1 MQRIKHTDPDFEKRL
16 QKLILGLHSIPPD
29 LMSAA
34 EKIFMEVV
42 KKGDAALFKHIRKLD
57 GAKLDKKTI
66 EVSKSEIDRAVNS
79 IPNQD
84 AKVLRLAAGR
94 VRAFHKRQVV
104 KGFRFNDGK
113 GAALEERV
121 IPLARVGI
129 YIPAGRAPLAST
141 VLMCAIPARLAGVG
155 EIVMTTPSRDGTVN
169 PHVLT
174 AAREAGVDRIY
185 KAGGAHAIAALA
197 SGETCIP
204 RADKIV
210 GPGNAWVAAAK
221 MIAFSR
227 GLCGIDSIAGPSEV
241 AIIADQS
248 ADPEFAAWDLLSQAE
263 HGPGSSAIAITHSK
277 QFFNRL
283 DRALDQAIK
292 EFQKQNQLSAKETA
306 RLGQRIS
313 LVLVKNPDQAAEL
326 SNRIA
331 PEHLELMVREPKKIL
346 AKIKNAA
353 SVFLGPF
360 SPVPIGDYLAGANH
374 VLPTG
379 GTAAWSSPLGVYDF
393 VKRQSVTELSQKSLA
408 LIAPAAARFAE
419 LEGLPAHAAS
429 IRKRL
434 SR

>member
-1 MQRIKHTDPDFEKRL
+1 MQKIKYTDPGFEKRL
-16 QKLILGLHSIPPD
+16 QKLISGIHAIPPE

-34 EKIFMEVV
+34 DEIFMEVV
-42 KKGDAALFKHIRKLD
+42 KRGDAALFKYIRKFD

-66 EVSKSEIDRAVNS
+66 EVAKSEIDRAVTS

-94 VRAFHKRQVV
+94 VRAFHKRQAA

-121 IPLARVGI
+121 IPLERVGI

-141 VLMCAIPARLAGVG
+141 VLMCAIPARLAGVA

-169 PHVLT
+169 PHVLA
-174 AAREAGVDRIY
+174 AARVAGVDRIY
-185 KAGGAHAIAALA
+185 KAGGAHSIAALA
-197 SGETCIP
+197 SGKTCLP
-204 RADKIV
+204 RVDKIV

-221 MIAFSR
+221 VIAFSR
-227 GLCGIDSIAGPSEV
+227 GFCGIDSIAGPSEV
-241 AIIADQS
+241 AIIADQ
-248 ADPEFAAWDLLSQAE
+248 AANPEFTAWDLLSQAE

-277 QFFNRL
+277 LFFNRL
-283 DRALDQAIK
+283 DQALDRAIN
-292 EFQKQNQLSAKETA
+292 EFQKQNRIAAGETA
-306 RLGQRIS
+306 RLKKRIF

-331 PEHLELMVREPKKIL
+331 PEHLELMVREPKKL
-346 AKIKNAA
+346 LKKIKNAA
-353 SVFLGPF
+353 SVFLGSF
-360 SPVPIGDYLAGANH
+360 SPVPIGDYLAGPNH

-393 VKRQSVTELSQKSLA
+393 VKRQSVTGMSASSLA
-408 LIAPAAARFAE
+408 AIGPAAARFAE
-419 LEGLPAHAAS
+419 LEGLSAHAAS
-429 IRKRL
+429 ILKRL